1 LFEREHH
8 LRIAT
13 ILQSL
18 NSDLLDEHGCLFG
31 GGTAIVLSHG
41 EYRES
46 IDIDFVISDRSG
58 YQSLRH
64 LLTGQG
70 FNAIARSGMILN
82 ATREIRADQYGIR
95 TMLRVAESEIKFEI
109 VLEGRISLEKPISE
123 ERICGVSALTPL
135 DMATCKLLA
144 NSDRWSD
151 DSVFSRDL
159 IDLAMLR
166 LPRSSLKKAV
176 DKATDAYGKSIER
189 DLTKAIE
196 TLQAR
201 RGRLEKCMT
210 ALKMDKI
217 PRALLWKYIRDLT
230 PAKAKV

>member
-1 LFEREHH
+1 MFEREHH